1 MTRITI
7 GAPRRQKKN
16 RYFKQARGFRGGRS
30 KLWRTVRETLL
41 RAWAFSTR
49 DRRTKKRQFRR
60 LWVVRINAA
69 TRMRGVSYSTFID
82 GLKKAG
88 ITLNRKELSELAI
101 HDPKAFDALVE
112 ESRSAR
118 K

>member
-49 DRRTKKRQFRR
+49 DRRTKRRQFRR

-101 HDPKAFDALVE
+101 HDPKAFDALVNE
-112 ESRSAR
+112 AKSAR
-118 K
+118 A